1 MQDMQDAHY
10 HHRPIAGCELELAED
25 IMLPGRRAARGRA
38 RRDAL
43 HQRLSTQIPSS
54 A

>member
-25 IMLPGRRAARGRA
+25 IMLPGAALREVVRGA
-38 RRDAL
+38 TLFIKD
-43 HQRLSTQIPSS
+43 
-54 A
+54 